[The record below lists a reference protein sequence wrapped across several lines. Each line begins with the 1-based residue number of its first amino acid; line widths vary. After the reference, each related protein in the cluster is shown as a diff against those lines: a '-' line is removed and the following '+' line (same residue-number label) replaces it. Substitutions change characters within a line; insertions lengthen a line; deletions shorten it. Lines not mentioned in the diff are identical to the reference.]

1 MADAT
6 ELWGAC
12 TAAIRAEVSEVVWQ
26 MTFMSTRAVSLE
38 DDTLVVAVPSTVVKQ
53 RIEGR
58 YQELVN
64 ATVAEAGDDR
74 LDLVIVV
81 RSDDTFFGLPADGS
95 TAADAAHMTR
105 EPVVD
110 ILAGGIPARP
120 GRMADTALDPLTPQ
134 AAHPAAVPGPRILR
148 RRPHLQPGRPT
159 WADTRSTI
167 L

>member
-81 RSDDTFFGLPADGS
+81 RSDDTFFGLP
-95 TAADAAHMTR
+95 
-105 EPVVD
+105 
-110 ILAGGIPARP
+110 
-120 GRMADTALDPLTPQ
+120 
-134 AAHPAAVPGPRILR
+134 
-148 RRPHLQPGRPT
+148 
-159 WADTRSTI
+159 
-167 L
+167 